1 MDAIRFVLLTGD
13 YEHADFASLRAWL
26 ADCPSVRA
34 DTTAI
39 DEPSTIHYQIVAIC
53 QSRPGQFHQ
62 DQIESLHRRA
72 PLARLIAI
80 LGSWC
85 EGELRSGQPW
95 HGVERVYWYNAIG
108 RLQGMLSQTNA
119 NQVHRTLTPAER
131 IERQVLRQPARP
143 GSHAV
148 IIAPRRADYEALA
161 DLCQVL
167 KLVPHWQRTFV
178 PEFVAMPE
186 LVMLAC
192 DDLSQLSLADALP
205 GLRRAWPSARL
216 LALLNFPRG
225 DEIAALRSAG
235 FDAVL
240 GKPLLITD
248 LLNCFGNLPDR
259 IPQPVLAG

>member
-1 MDAIRFVLLTGD
+1 MDATRPAAVLLTGD

-26 ADCPSVRA
+26 ADCPSVRV

-39 DEPSTIHYQIVAIC
+39 DEPSPVPYQIIAIC
-53 QSRPGQFHQ
+53 QARPGRFHQ

-85 EGELRSGQPW
+85 EGEVRSGQPW
-95 HGVERVYWYNAIG
+95 HGVERVYWYNAVG
-108 RLQGMLSQTNA
+108 RLQGMLGQMNSQSL
-119 NQVHRTLTPAER
+119 RTLTPAER
-131 IERQVLRQPARP
+131 IERQVLRQVPP
-143 GSHAV
+143 GSHAF
-148 IIAPRRADYEALA
+148 IIAPRRGDYEALA

-167 KLVPHWQRTFV
+167 KLAPHWQRTLIPESV
-178 PEFVAMPE
+178 PTPE

-192 DDLSQLSLADALP
+192 DDSSQLGSVELLA
-205 GLRRAWPSARL
+205 GLRLAWPTARL
-216 LALLNFPRG
+216 LALLNFPRR
-225 DEIAALRSAG
+225 DEIASLRSAG

-248 LLNCFGNLPDR
+248 LLNCLNGLSGNMSPLV
-259 IPQPVLAG
+259 QLG